1 MHPRDHS
8 PPSPPHDQP
17 VQADPEP
24 VQTDPEPKADPK
36 PKKKTARKRAARRTA
51 HTLTADVRQ
60 AIAVSGLVAT
70 ADDDLAGI
78 LARLSPTDVGDPVER
93 HAAVVTGLLTLPPT
107 TVEALRTVTQL
118 AGTDDP
124 VKVAFTLGGA
134 DRRELT
140 TIAQVAATLAGGDT
154 PALPDGPDAV
164 VAIVGLL
171 DRIRD
176 RQRTVEALLVAV
188 G

>member
-1 MHPRDHS
+1 MHPRDHA

-24 VQTDPEPKADPK
+24 KPDPK
-36 PKKKTARKRAARRTA
+36 PKKKTTKRKPARRTA
-51 HTLTADVRQ
+51 HTLTADLRQ

-93 HAAVVTGLLTLPPT
+93 HAATVTGLLTLPPT

-140 TIAQVAATLAGGDT
+140 TIAQVAATLAGADT
-154 PALPDGPDAV
+154 PELPDGPDAV
-164 VAIVGLL
+164 VEIVGLL

-176 RQRTVEALLVAV
+176 RRHPIEALLLAIA
-188 G
+188 